1 MASRASRAT
10 AAHCRTG
17 PDHVTSAVHQLV
29 LHPAITSSIK
39 VASTTVG
46 RDKAYRTIQYLAR
59 FLAFYTLRKGYTNET
74 VARLTALKSTL
85 GLSRKLMRIGKPFE
99 HLQAAVKS
107 LDVQDPVLKFTAL
120 GRQLGYAGYL
130 WNDMLVWV
138 SLYQSFLLPVSLIPA
153 LTNLSFNQQAHS
165 SKVRPLSPADAKIV
179 SQRAAKLWFTGI
191 SFSLISS
198 IYRLVDLSAREAKAR
213 RTRASEQEVERKAE
227 LKTVLA
233 QKAAVRTQLVQDGL
247 DILLPAGVLGY
258 HNLDDGVLGLVG
270 VVTSLMGLR
279 SQINKVLGPSVAS
292 K

>member
-1 MASRASRAT
+1 MASRAA

-130 WNDMLVWV
+130 WNDMLVW
-138 SLYQSFLLPVSLIPA
+138 
-153 LTNLSFNQQAHS
+153 AHS

-213 RTRASEQEVERKAE
+213 RTRASEKEVERKAE
-227 LKTVLA
+227 LKAVLA